1 MEDKIYVI
9 FVLSVIAFMAIAGVV
24 RLIVRRNRYKV
35 CPVCGSKT
43 RLRWISKREKVSFR
57 ERILS
62 KLSFDEKI
70 SFHPTVCCTKCDYQR
85 KI

>member
-9 FVLSVIAFMAIAGVV
+9 FSLSVIAFMAIASAI

-57 ERILS
+57 ERLLS
-62 KLSFDEKI
+62 KLPSDERI
-70 SFHPTVCCTKCDYQR
+70 YFQSTVCCTKCDFKR
-85 KI
+85 EI